1 MCKIATMLHR
11 FVLVLGFMEKENE
24 GGEKDLVA

>member
-1 MCKIATMLHR
+1 MLHR

-24 GGEKDLVA
+24 EGEKDLVAWKSI

>member
-1 MCKIATMLHR
+1 MLHR

-24 GGEKDLVA
+24 GGEKDLVAWKSI